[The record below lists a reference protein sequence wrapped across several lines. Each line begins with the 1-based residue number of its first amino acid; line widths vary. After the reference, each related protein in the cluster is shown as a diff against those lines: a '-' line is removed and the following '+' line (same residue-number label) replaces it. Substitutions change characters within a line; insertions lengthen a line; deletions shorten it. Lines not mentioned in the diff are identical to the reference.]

1 MHSRR
6 FYAVNACCLVHAIPV
21 FFFPYISVYT
31 GTYVNE
37 TATYQHKKKQVT
49 EVNIMFINRLVPI
62 QISNYKSNKFWNS
75 SKYINIGLSSKPSFL
90 KFIGKKKSLR
100 YNKRNPEHLS

>member
-1 MHSRR
+1 MSMRHQ
-6 FYAVNACCLVHAIPV
+6 P
-21 FFFPYISVYT
+21 IST
-31 GTYVNE
+31 E
-37 TATYQHKKKQVT
+37 KKQVT

-90 KFIGKKKSLR
+90 KFIGKKKNHYDITKETQNICLDVCHR
-100 YNKRNPEHLS
+100 MQDRNGNQAMG